1 MKLDYYTKYVNVL
14 LILIVVYTGFILY
27 TTRDK
32 LYKIYLVRKNNTYFF
47 ISVIIFVF
55 LILLYFYLKISF
67 LQMDRDKLSGPEK
80 EEYDIMNKKLQIFR
94 GAIINGLAAIFI
106 SMLTLA
112 DAIMPAFFV
121 TLVVNYYSN
130 IYL

>member
-14 LILIVVYTGFILY
+14 LFLIVFYTGFILY
-27 TTRDK
+27 TTRNK

-55 LILLYFYLKISF
+55 LIFLYFYLKINF

-94 GAIINGLAAIFI
+94 GAIINGFAAIFI

>member
-55 LILLYFYLKISF
+55 LILLYFYLKINF